1 MNFYFTWVLA
11 TIMLMILDACWL
23 PLAWK
28 PFYKP
33 VYDDIQ
39 GGLVK
44 IRIGSAVFTWVL
56 LGLVVALHQTHTM
69 NPPVHPF
76 WTGAL
81 SGFILY
87 GVYNFTNHA
96 TLKHYT
102 LRLSIIDTLW
112 GSFALGVVSY
122 LLSLRTNR
130 LTIYRW

>member
-11 TIMLMILDACWL
+11 TILLMILDACWL
-23 PLAWK
+23 PLAWT

-44 IRIGSAVFTWVL
+44 MRIGSAVFTWVL
-56 LGLVVALHQTHTM
+56 LGLVVALHHTHSLI
-69 NPPVHPF
+69 HPF

-81 SGFILY
+81 SGFIIY

-96 TLKHYT
+96 TLTHYT
-102 LRLSIIDTLW
+102 LRLSVIDTLW

-122 LLSLRTNR
+122 LLSLLVRKR
-130 LTIYRW
+130 AP